1 MSLYEQGLVVELRRN
16 VRTAGA
22 LLVLRDRGLGAVVV
36 DQIPYHTMRFNSAE
50 HFLSHARAVLGPMY
64 YYCCPRRP
72 GKEIT
77 MTWEQ
82 AVATSEFLVETN

>member
-1 MSLYEQGLVVELRRN
+1 MSLQEQGLIAELHRCAMTE
-16 VRTAGA
+16 TAA
-22 LLVLRDRGLGAVVV
+22 LVLRDRGLGVVTV
-36 DQIPYHTMRFNSAE
+36 DQIPYHTMRWASIE

-64 YYCCPRRP
+64 YYCCPRTP
-72 GKEIT
+72 GKRIT